1 MYIIDIVYNIYMY
14 NINICLYNINSNI
27 CLYNINIYILSII
40 YIHNII
46 IYSIYTL

>member
-1 MYIIDIVYNIYMY
+1 MY

-27 CLYNINIYILSII
+27 CLYNINIYIYILSII